1 VKRLEMKIG
10 AEGTLMRSSR
20 SLKKKIDAE
29 VKIGTELSEGEG
41 RAEEFGKCQSEKRKV
56 SEN

>member
-29 VKIGTELSEGEG
+29 VKIGTELSEVKEK
-41 RAEEFGKCQSEKRKV
+41 EEPKSLESVKVRKEK
-56 SEN
+56 